1 MTLNDGLREEF
12 EKLLSTPEIKILCEG
27 LDKKILLDSFNTLL
41 QAKGK
46 LDFDSNTMDN
56 ARIALIQSIRT
67 NLMK

>member
-12 EKLLSTPEIKILCEG
+12 EKLLSTPEIKKLCEG
-27 LDKKILLDSFNTLL
+27 LDKKILLDSFNALL
-41 QAKGK
+41 QVKGK